1 MVCHGGAEIPDACKD
16 KDYERKDTSGQYYTD
31 GIGIIAY
38 VVGGG
43 V

>member
-1 MVCHGGAEIPDACKD
+1 MGKISDACKD
-16 KDYERKDTSGQYYTD
+16 EDYERKDTAGQYYTD